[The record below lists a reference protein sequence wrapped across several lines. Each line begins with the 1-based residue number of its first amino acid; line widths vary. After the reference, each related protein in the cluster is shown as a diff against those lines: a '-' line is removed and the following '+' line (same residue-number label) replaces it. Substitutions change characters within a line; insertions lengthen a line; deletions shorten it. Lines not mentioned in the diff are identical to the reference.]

1 MILENISTTLVEIR
15 DELRKLNSGEKVQK
29 PKLIKTAKQESEQ
42 AFNAVTAT
50 NEDQELTVEDLH
62 IQDAMTAKPVIATIP
77 PVPPVEPTPVPTP
90 PAPPV
95 PAPVVTTPESVA
107 TRVLEFEELSKF
119 TIKKSNDVGFE
130 TVMACLDK
138 YGVSKLKDL
147 KKEDQAK
154 FVHDLNNV

>member
-15 DELRKLNSGEKVQK
+15 DELKKLNSGEKVQK
-29 PKLIKTAKQESEQ
+29 PKLIKTTKQESEQ
-42 AFNAVTAT
+42 VFNAVTETMA
-50 NEDQELTVEDLH
+50 D
-62 IQDAMTAKPVIATIP
+62 IASAMIAQPVIATTP

-95 PAPVVTTPESVA
+95 PAPVVTTPEPVVA
-107 TRVLEFEELSKF
+107 RVLEFEELSKF
-119 TIKKSNDVGFE
+119 TMKKSNEVGYE
-130 TVMACLDK
+130 AILACLDK

-154 FVHDLNNV
+154 FINDLNQLKNV